1 MRAFLTAALLCLT
14 LCAQTPPQA
23 GPKVEIATSYGPV
36 VVELEPA
43 RAPGTVANF
52 LRYVDE
58 GFYDGT
64 IFHRVIPGF
73 MVQGGGLAKDMTE
86 KPAHEPIRN
95 EARAAFQAGLKNL
108 RGTLA
113 MARTENPDSAT
124 AQFYINTADN
134 PTLDP
139 GEGAGYCVFGRVVS
153 GMEAVDKIEKVRT
166 VMRRGLVNVPDYP
179 VLIRTAAR
187 LAEP

>member
-14 LCAQTPPQA
+14 LPADAPPKA
-23 GPKVEIATSYGPV
+23 GPKVELATSYGPV
-36 VVELEPA
+36 VVELEPE

-86 KPAHEPIRN
+86 KPGRAPIRN
-95 EARAAFQAGLKNL
+95 EAREAFKAGLKNL

-113 MARTENPDSAT
+113 MARTADPDSAT
-124 AQFYINTADN
+124 AQFFINTADN
-134 PTLDP
+134 PALDP
-139 GEGAGYCVFGRVVS
+139 GAGAGYCVFGRVVS
-153 GMEAVDKIEKVRT
+153 GMEAVDRIEKVRT
-166 VMRRGLVNVPDYP
+166 VMRHGMADVPDYP
-179 VLIRTAAR
+179 VLIRSASR